1 LIEPIA
7 DLPAAA
13 IGFRVSDELTDA
25 DYAETLAPALRAAAA
40 AGEVR
45 LLLIAAK
52 GFDLMSFK
60 SRFEDLKNDPELDL
74 GYSKDW
80 KRVAVVADA
89 NFIFRA
95 AFPAVAQMLP
105 VEAKLFGPDDEAE
118 AKTWVVG

>member
-1 LIEPIA
+1 MIEPIA
-7 DLPAAA
+7 DLPGAA
-13 IGFRVSDELTDA
+13 IGFLVTDALTDS

-45 LLLIAAK
+45 LLLVAAK

-74 GYSKDW
+74 GHSKDW

-105 VEAKLFGPDDEAE
+105 VEAKLFGVDDEAE
-118 AKTWVVG
+118 AKTWVLG